1 MQPLN
6 WKVMSLSLALSAAI
20 SFILCVAWGALV
32 PPSVHGT
39 RFLEMTLPG
48 FHWLTF
54 GSVVLGL
61 VETFVIGAYA
71 GLLFT
76 VVHNAVAKRL
86 R

>member
-6 WKVMSLSLALSAAI
+6 WKVMTLSLARFSTI
-20 SFILCVAWGALV
+20 SFILCVAWGIFV

-39 RFLEMTLPG
+39 RFLELTLLG
-48 FHWLTF
+48 FRWLTL
-54 GSVVLGL
+54 GSFVLGL
-61 VETFVIGAYA
+61 VEAGVIGAYA

-76 VVHNAVAKRL
+76 MVHNAVAGRV